1 MAKEKDISGG
11 AGSKVNRKENNDD
24 GYFTFPQESKI
35 TSVFI
40 FTFANKVK

>member
-1 MAKEKDISGG
+1 MAKEKSGV
-11 AGSKVNRKENNDD
+11 ACSKVNRKENNDD

>member
-1 MAKEKDISGG
+1 MAKEENVSVGTC
-11 AGSKVNRKENNDD
+11 SNVYRNENNGDN
-24 GYFTFPQESKI
+24 YFTFLQKSKI